1 MSTTLFV
8 RLPHRPHDQ
17 PQPWRFGALPFALV
31 RDAVAAHGRRERAPA
46 TGPVG
51 HLLREGYAPIAEL
64 PPADRLVLIV
74 AAADVLVTTAAVPPL
89 APNRLKLALPN
100 LVEDSLAADAQ
111 ACHIA
116 VGPEAPQ
123 AGADATSAAAAARGP
138 RRRLLMVTER
148 AWLRAVL
155 DAFAE
160 HRHRR
165 RHLLP
170 AQFCLPLAEG
180 ESESESAGTTIPAHA
195 SGPAEPSAAPE
206 PAAPLEPPATLALEA
221 ASSALAA
228 AAPLLEG
235 EMSTS
240 AGTGTGHAA
249 PFWQLTVRTDRYQG
263 YGLLLSDDALAA
275 WQALAP
281 AGIWYGDREA
291 AALPTLTSVRPLGW
305 PVWIEGA
312 QASLRE
318 PSLDLAQFDFAQG
331 RADRWNLRAWR
342 APLALAAAL
351 LVVHLVA
358 LNIHWLML
366 RGEQARLQQAQTQLL
381 RSAFPRMP
389 VVVDPPLQMRRQ
401 VEQLRLASGRSTP
414 DDFLPLADRF
424 AQAGRQLPPDALL
437 ALEYRGRAL
446 HATLKPG
453 TDTNALRQAAR
464 QAGLSMEEDRAP
476 ADRGRSGGGPA
487 PAGSRWIIKPGA
499 LS

>member
-31 RDAVAAHGRRERAPA
+31 RDAVAAQGRRERAPA
-46 TGPVG
+46 TGPLG

-123 AGADATSAAAAARGP
+123 ASADASSAAAAARGP

-165 RHLLP
+165 RHLLA
-170 AQFCLPLAEG
+170 AQFCLPLAAAVGEG
-180 ESESESAGTTIPAHA
+180 EAAPANG
-195 SGPAEPSAAPE
+195 SGRAEPSAAPE
-206 PAAPLEPPATLALEA
+206 PAASPEPPATLALEA

-235 EMSTS
+235 E
-240 AGTGTGHAA
+240 TGTGAATGQAA
-249 PFWQLTVRTDRYQG
+249 PFWQLTVRTGHYQG

-281 AGIWYGDREA
+281 AGVWYGDREA

-476 ADRGRSGGGPA
+476 ADTGRSGSGPA

>member
-31 RDAVAAHGRRERAPA
+31 REAVVAQGRRERTPA
-46 TGPVG
+46 SG
-51 HLLREGYAPIAEL
+51 HLLREGYAPIPEL

-74 AAADVLVTTAAVPPL
+74 AAADVLVTAAAVPPL

-123 AGADATSAAAAARGP
+123 ASADASSAAAAARGP

-165 RHLLP
+165 RHLLA
-170 AQFCLPLAEG
+170 AQFCLPLAD
-180 ESESESAGTTIPAHA
+180 SEWESAGTATPANA
-195 SGPAEPSAAPE
+195 SGRAEPSAASE

-221 ASSALAA
+221 ASSALTA

-235 EMSTS
+235 ETG
-240 AGTGTGHAA
+240 AGTGHAA
-249 PFWQLTVRTDRYQG
+249 PFWQLTVRTGRYQG

-464 QAGLSMEEDRAP
+464 QAGLSMEEDRAA
-476 ADRGRSGGGPA
+476 ADPGRSGGGPA

>member
-31 RDAVAAHGRRERAPA
+31 RDAAAAQGRRERTPS
-46 TGPVG
+46 TG

-74 AAADVLVTTAAVPPL
+74 AAADVLVTAAAVPPL

-170 AQFCLPLAEG
+170 AQFCLPLAD
-180 ESESESAGTTIPAHA
+180 SESEGGGTAAPANA

-206 PAAPLEPPATLALEA
+206 AASPSEPPATLALEA

-235 EMSTS
+235 EM
-240 AGTGTGHAA
+240 GTGGTGAGTGHAA
-249 PFWQLTVRTDRYQG
+249 PFWQLTVRTERYQG

-476 ADRGRSGGGPA
+476 ADTGRSGGGPA
-487 PAGSRWIIKPGA
+487 PAGSRWIIKPGS